1 MSGVDNLR
9 GIDYQVSYS
18 VLRLLQILINE
29 YNEVESIQF
38 ESLSDE
44 EEDLNIYKKN
54 GAKEYIQI
62 KKKAEGYSWTPSEL
76 KNILIKFF
84 KKNSSDISFIFIS
97 DGTGN
102 KDIAELKSCLLNG
115 KTPTNELLSKFSS
128 SDFTVDDIKTIIKK
142 TTLLTQSYTSVDS
155 SLPGSVIKEYCLNLL
170 KSTNFI
176 LSNSYENIYDSI
188 WLYVFELSQECKA
201 IKLDKIKEELERKGL
216 TVTKRSWL
224 NIPDVTYFK
233 GRNSEI
239 CDIEK
244 ALNDIRKIVIK
255 GISGIGKTSIMAK
268 VANNLYKSSKNIF
281 WFEINKMYNIS
292 DILNE
297 MIKFL
302 NANGFEQ
309 EAHMLNCAE
318 IVQRIPRLID
328 IIKNEEIYILIDGL
342 DKGIIEVKNFFEEF
356 YKKLL
361 SCEIKGAVVL
371 SIIDGLDSYTAIDLK
386 RGRVFEY
393 NLPGLCYEDTLE
405 ILQNINENYEAY
417 DISVF
422 YERVGGYPVSINFLK
437 ELLSEESITKDELQ
451 DFQELSVETS
461 NKYLFEKIYST
472 LSNEEQEITMSAAIF
487 SYPFRDEE
495 IRQVLN
501 IQINPKYLLEGLIK
515 KNIILRKGECY
526 DIHDS
531 IRTLLKDILSK
542 ERKTELHKIM
552 VKFYRRLMEE
562 EYEKNNEILYDD
574 IFKWGYHVEYL
585 QCSDLI
591 SSNCSELLDLNES
604 ELDALW
610 AIERFGYPFAY
621 DDPNLNFASEIIRK
635 LINKKLIIMNKDKSL
650 KYMST
655 MKRFALNK
663 FDFFDSCFLH
673 HLCITREISNHLGY
687 IERFE
692 PNDAFMKQGIICHW
706 EHCIEYMPYESGEES
721 CPIFGHNCPGEKEQ
735 ADICKEIIM

>member
-1 MSGVDNLR
+1 MFFVSGVDNLR

-84 KKNSSDISFIFIS
+84 KKNSPDISFIFIS

-115 KTPTNELLSKFSS
+115 KTPTNELLGKFSS
-128 SDFTVDDIKTIIKK
+128 ADFTVDDIKTIIKK

-170 KSTNFI
+170 KSTNFT
-176 LSNSYENIYDSI
+176 LENSYENIYDSI
-188 WLYVFELSQECKA
+188 WLYVFELSQECKV

-216 TVTKRSWL
+216 RVTKRSWL
-224 NIPDVTYFK
+224 NIPDVTCFK

-239 CDIEK
+239 YDIEK
-244 ALNDIRKIVIK
+244 AINHIRKVVIK

-302 NANGFEQ
+302 HTNGFEQ
-309 EAHMLNCAE
+309 EAHMLNCDE

-342 DKGIIEVKNFFEEF
+342 DKGIIEVKNFFEEL
-356 YKKLL
+356 YKNLL
-361 SCEIKGAVVL
+361 SFEIKGAVVV
-371 SIIDGLDSYTAIDLK
+371 SIINGLDSYTAIDLK

-393 NLPGLCYEDTLE
+393 NLQGLCYEDTLE
-405 ILQNINENYEAY
+405 ILQNINENY

-422 YERVGGYPVSINFLK
+422 YERVGGYPVAINFLK

-451 DFQELSVETS
+451 NFQEFSVETS

-472 LSNEEQEITMSAAIF
+472 LSDEEQEIIMSAAIF

-495 IRQVLN
+495 ISEVLN
-501 IQINPKYLLEGLIK
+501 LQINPKYLLEGLIK
-515 KNIILRKGECY
+515 KNIILRKSGFY

-542 ERKTELHKIM
+542 ERKTELHKKM
-552 VKFYRRLMEE
+552 VKFYRRLMES

-585 QCSDLI
+585 QYSDVI

-621 DDPNLNFASEIIRK
+621 DDPDLNFASEIIRK
-635 LINKKLIIMNKDKSL
+635 LINKKLIIMNKDKSI
-650 KYMST
+650 KYSST

-687 IERFE
+687 IDRFE
-692 PNDAFMKQGIICHW
+692 PNDAFMKQGIICNW